1 MSQRTALILSW
12 AVLLGCFHLLYGG
25 FFPNQ
30 QGRIGHDFA
39 FFLPAYLDGYV
50 WLAKNGPLAV
60 PWFTPSFCAGLPFF
74 PDPQSGYYSLPQWL
88 TFIVDPLKA
97 SYLTLLAFASI
108 GYFGMYRLCR
118 GAFLLPMSASLFAAA
133 LYFLNGFLPHRL
145 IIGEAPFHAVTL
157 VPWVAYWLLRP
168 ATSRSR
174 SVGCGVLAG
183 LAGAY
188 AVQAGMNILIIPAA
202 LSVLALILIHRL
214 DGGSAGSAGR
224 VAVAIAVSLAV
235 SASKLA
241 AGAAFLGS
249 MPRVEYAWPGIPSLA
264 GVVQVAALAL
274 FAPSELTALVADTQ
288 LTNARWPVL
297 PHEWAYQFSAAPLL
311 ALVFAACFWRSPR
324 LPRPSASPTGR
335 LPAAVALALLLLVP
349 LALLYYTP
357 GLNRIYERLPIV
369 GGSSW
374 PMRWLVLYAP
384 LLPLGV
390 ALSLRRPLA
399 SRPRLATAVM
409 AATLAL
415 TLLLNFAEPRE
426 YYHEQP
432 YDPSRVLAAYEH
444 FAAGGAAR
452 HAIYEVGA
460 VSRSRQELLPLD
472 RNDAFLSGESP
483 MLCYNPIFGYRQERF
498 RMTELRVGPVAQTN
512 RELLNFNN
520 PACYLFPRENGCQPG
535 DPFRIDQ
542 MASLK
547 ALTGYRPIT
556 FARSPLQIAADWI
569 SRLSLAAIVVFA
581 VLQLVPAARRK

>member
-1 MSQRTALILSW
+1 MSPRTGLILSW

-39 FFLPAYLDGYV
+39 YFLPAYLDGYV
-50 WLAKNGPLAV
+50 WFAKHGPLEV

-88 TFIVDPLKA
+88 TFLVDPVTA
-97 SYLTLLAFASI
+97 AYLTLLAFASL

-118 GAFLLPMSASLFAAA
+118 GAFRLPVSASLLAAS

-145 IIGEAPFHAVTL
+145 IVGEAPFHAVTL
-157 VPWVAYWLLRP
+157 VPWVAYWLLRS

-202 LSVLALILIHRL
+202 LSVLAVILIHRL
-214 DGGSAGSAGR
+214 DGGRAGSLGRAG
-224 VAVAIAVSLAV
+224 VALGVFLAV

-241 AGAAFLGS
+241 AGLAFLGS
-249 MPRVEYAWPGIPSLA
+249 MPRAEYAWPGIPSLT
-264 GVVQVAALAL
+264 GVIQVSALAL
-274 FAPSELTALVADTQ
+274 FAPSELTALVADRQ
-288 LTNARWPVL
+288 LTNVQWPVL

-311 ALVFAACFWRSPR
+311 ALFFAACFWRSPR
-324 LPRPSASPTGR
+324 VPRPSASRTGR
-335 LPAAVALALLLLVP
+335 LIAALALGLLLLVP
-349 LALLYYTP
+349 LAFLHYTP

-384 LLPLGV
+384 LLPLAV
-390 ALSLRRPLA
+390 ALSLRRSLA
-399 SRPRLATAVM
+399 SRPRLAAAVM

-432 YDPSRVLAAYEH
+432 YDPSRVLAAH
-444 FAAGGAAR
+444 QHLAAGGAAR

-472 RNDAFLSGESP
+472 RNDAFLSGQSP

-498 RMTELRVGPVAQTN
+498 RITELRVGPVAQAN
-512 RELLNFNN
+512 REFLNFNN

-535 DPFRIDQ
+535 DPFRIDEKE
-542 MASLK
+542 SLK
-547 ALTGYRPIT
+547 ALTGYRPMR
-556 FARSPLQIAADWI
+556 FARSTLQAVADRT
-569 SRLSLAAIVVFA
+569 SSLSLAAIAVFA
-581 VLQLVPAARRK
+581 VIQVLPAARRE